1 VTDTMASGSTPEL
14 VVVLDETG
22 TDIGT
27 MEKLAAHQ
35 GAGTLHRAFSVFLF
49 RPDGR
54 MLVHRRASTK
64 HHFRDLWTNSCCS
77 HPRPGETIPQAASRL
92 WREELGIDVDP
103 SALREV
109 GAFTYRALDA
119 GSGLVEHEWDHVVRG
134 VVDVDPVPDPD
145 EVGDWRWVDVDE
157 LRAEF
162 DVDASR
168 FTPWFPLAW
177 TVLDAAD
184 D

>member
-1 VTDTMASGSTPEL
+1 MATDSTAEL

-35 GAGTLHRAFSVFLF
+35 GDGTLHRAFSVFLF
-49 RPDGR
+49 RGDGR
-54 MLVHRRASTK
+54 MLIHRRASTK

-77 HPRPGETIPQAASRL
+77 HPRPGETIPQAASRRV
-92 WREELGIDVDP
+92 REELGIDVDP

-134 VVDVDPVPDPD
+134 VVDIDPVPDPD